1 MFVSHSGPAVGR
13 VTRATQILKD
23 FLKEKKV
30 TRFRPYDVLDLL
42 QPLVCSQPQTKPGD
56 QGPQREVNESRFN
69 GIEYRS
75 MADILYYLV
84 IQQMHYPGD
93 PGVLA
98 RAQFEF
104 AQRVTLGTSNILAP
118 RSPQPGTLTNHIGV
132 SDIGGAKSVA
142 VLLIVHSNSLIY
154 WLAPL
159 AWIHHPL
166 YSSDWS

>member
-56 QGPQREVNESRFN
+56 QEPQKEVNESRFN
-69 GIEYRS
+69 GIEYS
-75 MADILYYLV
+75 AYTMPDILYYLV

-104 AQRVTLGTSNILAP
+104 AQRVTLETSNILAP
-118 RSPQPGTLTNHIGV
+118 RSPKPRALTNHIGV
-132 SDIGGAKSVA
+132 SDFLFLSVSSAGLDKIGRASCRERV
-142 VLLIVHSNSLIY
+142 
-154 WLAPL
+154 
-159 AWIHHPL
+159 
-166 YSSDWS
+166 